1 MVILLFTNYF
11 VSVCSGWILIDR
23 CGKHFGTIL
32 NYLRDGSVPLPDNC
46 KEVAELLAEVKYY
59 CIADLIESCEM
70 ALMKREREA
79 EPICRVPLITSQKEE
94 HILINS
100 TAKVCCQ
107 LFFSG
112 LVLIE
117 INFSP

>member
-1 MVILLFTNYF
+1 LFANYAF
-11 VSVCSGWILIDR
+11 SLCADAGWILIDR

-100 TAKVCCQ
+100 TAKVK
-107 LFFSG
+107 FVFH
-112 LVLIE
+112 IRE
-117 INFSP
+117 NN